1 MLKTVEGVVEED
13 GKVRLLE
20 PMALPRATRALV
32 TILED
37 SEDRVAFLSETAL
50 ARDWERPEEDE
61 AWEHLQPAR

>member
-20 PMALPRATRALV
+20 PMVLPEATRALV

-61 AWEHLQPAR
+61 AWAHLQPAR